1 VRCVLKM
8 RVMFLLVSGA
18 SGAGKSTARRLV
30 ADELEPGVEC
40 VELHD
45 VVPIPPVPTLAWRHR
60 ATEAVV
66 RHALDLQEQ
75 GRHVLLAG
83 DPVAAGEV
91 LAAPSAD
98 RLDGIAICLL
108 DVDADAQAARLLA
121 RGDDPALLVH
131 HVAFADWMRGHA
143 ADPHHR
149 PEVLQTD
156 GWEEMHWQRWNPL
169 NEAGAWAM
177 HVLDTSSL
185 TADAVASELLAW
197 CRRALAGEA
206 PAMSVLS

>member
-1 VRCVLKM
+1 
-8 RVMFLLVSGA
+8 MFLLVSGA

-30 ADELEPGVEC
+30 ARELEPGVEC

-45 VVPIPPVPTLAWRHR
+45 VVSMPHAPTLAWRQR

-66 RHALDLQEQ
+66 CHALKLQED

-98 RLDGIAICLL
+98 RLDGIAVCLL
-108 DVDADAQAARLLA
+108 DVARDTQAARLVT
-121 RGDDPALLVH
+121 RRDDPAFLVH
-131 HVAFADWMRGHA
+131 HVAFADWMREHA

-149 PEVLQTD
+149 LEVLQTD
-156 GWEEMHWQRWNPL
+156 GWDQMCWERLSRLDETGR
-169 NEAGAWAM
+169 WAM

-185 TADAVASELLAW
+185 TAAAVATELLGW
-197 CRRALAGEA
+197 CRRALAGQA
-206 PAMSVLS
+206 PSMHVRP

>member
-1 VRCVLKM
+1 
-8 RVMFLLVSGA
+8 MFLLVSGA

-30 ADELEPGVEC
+30 AAELKPGVKC

-45 VVPIPPVPTLAWRHR
+45 VVPMPRLPTLAWRQR

-66 RHALDLQEQ
+66 RHALELQEQ
-75 GRHVLLAG
+75 GRHLLLAG

-98 RLDGIAICLL
+98 RLDGVVVCLL
-108 DVDADAQAARLLA
+108 DVDRASQAARLLA

-131 HVAFADWMRGHA
+131 HAAFADWMRGHA
-143 ADPHHR
+143 GDPHHR
-149 PEVLQTD
+149 PEVLKTN
-156 GWEEMHWQRWNPL
+156 GWEQMRW
-169 NEAGAWAM
+169 ERWSRIHDAGSWAM

-185 TADAVASELLAW
+185 TADEVAAELLAW
-197 CRRALAGEA
+197 CRRALAGQA
-206 PAMSVLS
+206 PAMRVRS

>member
-1 VRCVLKM
+1 
-8 RVMFLLVSGA
+8 MFLLVSGA

-30 ADELEPGVEC
+30 ADKLEPAVEC
-40 VELHD
+40 LELHD
-45 VVPIPPVPTLAWRHR
+45 VVPIPRVPTLAWRQR

-66 RHALDLQEQ
+66 CRALERQEQ

-98 RLDGIAICLL
+98 RLDGIAVCLL
-108 DVDADAQAARLLA
+108 DLDGDTQTTRLMA
-121 RGDDPALLVH
+121 RGDDPALLVSH
-131 HVAFADWMRGHA
+131 LAFADWMRGHA

-156 GWEEMHWQRWNPL
+156 GWEQMQWERWNGL
-169 NEAGAWAM
+169 HDAGAWAM
-177 HVLDTSSL
+177 HVLDTSRL
-185 TADAVASELLAW
+185 TTDAVASELLAW
-197 CRRALAGEA
+197 CRRALAGQA
-206 PAMSVLS
+206 PSMGVRS

>member
-1 VRCVLKM
+1 M
-8 RVMFLLVSGA
+8 PVMFLLASGA

-30 ADELEPGVEC
+30 AGELAPGAEC

-45 VVPIPPVPTLAWRHR
+45 VVPVPRVPTLMWRQR

-66 RHALDLQEQ
+66 CHALELQEH

-98 RLDGIAICLL
+98 RLDGIAVCLL
-108 DVDADAQAARLLA
+108 DVDRDTQAARLLA
-121 RGDDPALLVH
+121 RGDDAALLVH
-131 HVAFADWMRGHA
+131 HAAFADWMRDHA

-156 GWEEMHWQRWNPL
+156 GWEQMRWERWSRL
-169 NEAGAWAM
+169 DDTGSWAM

-185 TADAVASELLAW
+185 TAAAVASELLAW
-197 CRRALAGEA
+197 CHRALAGQA
-206 PAMSVLS
+206 PVMRVRS

>member
-1 VRCVLKM
+1 M
-8 RVMFLLVSGA
+8 PMMFLLVTGA

-30 ADELEPGVEC
+30 AGELEPRVQC

-45 VVPIPPVPTLAWRHR
+45 LVPIPRVPALGWRQR

-66 RHALDLQEQ
+66 RYALELQQ
-75 GRHVLLAG
+75 HGRHVLLAG

-98 RLDGIAICLL
+98 RLDAIAVCLL
-108 DVDADAQAARLLA
+108 DVDRDTQAARLLA

-131 HVAFADWMRGHA
+131 HVAFADWMREHA
-143 ADPHHR
+143 ADPDHR
-149 PEVLQTD
+149 PEVLQTN
-156 GWEEMHWQRWNPL
+156 GWEQMRWERWRSL
-169 NEAGAWAM
+169 SDAGSWAM

-185 TADAVASELLAW
+185 TADEVAAELLAW
-197 CRRALAGEA
+197 CRIALAGQA
-206 PAMSVLS
+206 PAMRIPS

>member
-1 VRCVLKM
+1 LAVTVPGTRPYDAC
-8 RVMFLLVSGA
+8 MFLLVSGA

-30 ADELEPGVEC
+30 AGELEPGVEC

-45 VVPIPPVPTLAWRHR
+45 VVAMPRAPTLAWRQR

-66 RHALDLQEQ
+66 CHALKLQED

-98 RLDGIAICLL
+98 RLDGIAVCLL
-108 DVDADAQAARLLA
+108 DVARDTQAARLVA
-121 RGDDPALLVH
+121 RGDVPTLLVH
-131 HVAFADWMRGHA
+131 HVAFADWMREHA

-149 PEVLQTD
+149 LEVLQID
-156 GWEEMHWQRWNPL
+156 GWEQMRK
-169 NEAGAWAM
+169 
-177 HVLDTSSL
+177 
-185 TADAVASELLAW
+185 
-197 CRRALAGEA
+197 
-206 PAMSVLS
+206 VLSEPRQQLDHARPLRLRCRTWRLRSPTRQRGGRSPRSTPRPRCP

>member
-1 VRCVLKM
+1 
-8 RVMFLLVSGA
+8 MFLLVSGA

-30 ADELEPGVEC
+30 AGELEPEVEC

-45 VVPIPPVPTLAWRHR
+45 VVPMPSVPTLAWRQR

-66 RHALDLQEQ
+66 CHALKLQED

-98 RLDGIAICLL
+98 RLDGIAVCLL
-108 DVDADAQAARLLA
+108 DVDRDTQAARLLA

-131 HVAFADWMRGHA
+131 HVAFAEWMRAHA
-143 ADPHHR
+143 ADPHQGPRCCR
-149 PEVLQTD
+149 PTVGSRCAGND
-156 GWEEMHWQRWNPL
+156 G
-169 NEAGAWAM
+169 AG
-177 HVLDTSSL
+177 
-185 TADAVASELLAW
+185 
-197 CRRALAGEA
+197 
-206 PAMSVLS
+206 

>member
-1 VRCVLKM
+1 M
-8 RVMFLLVSGA
+8 PVMFLLVSGA

-30 ADELEPGVEC
+30 AGELEPEVEC

-45 VVPIPPVPTLAWRHR
+45 VVPIPRAPTLAWRQR

-66 RHALDLQEQ
+66 CHALDLQAHD
-75 GRHVLLAG
+75 RHLLLAG
-83 DPVAAGEV
+83 DPVAACEV

-98 RLDGIAICLL
+98 RLDGIAVCLL
-108 DVDADAQAARLLA
+108 DVDRDTQVARLLA

-143 ADPHHR
+143 IDPHHQ

-156 GWEEMHWQRWNPL
+156 GWEQMRWERCRRL
-169 NEAGAWAM
+169 HDARSWAM

-185 TADAVASELLAW
+185 TAAAVACELLAW
-197 CRRALAGEA
+197 CRRALAGRA
-206 PAMSVLS
+206 PAMRVRS